1 MARTPLPLAKTPKI
15 ELTISTLALV
25 ITLITL
31 ITFMQRTKSGVPVY
45 HKSRNARGWL
55 VQCVA

>member
-31 ITFMQRTKSGVPVY
+31 ITFMQRTKSGVPVH
-45 HKSRNARGWL
+45 HKARNARGWL